1 MLTLSQ
7 VLLDSR
13 LTLIR
18 GEDLE
23 ITQVEGFYI
32 GDLLSFVMGKA
43 KKGKLWLTVQANPN
57 LIAIAS
63 LLELSGVIVLEGVK
77 IPEETIQLAKE
88 HKIALMQTNSSAVE
102 MIQALLSLS

>member
-13 LTLIR
+13 LTLIC

-43 KKGKLWLTVQANPN
+43 KKGRLWLTVQAHPN
-57 LIAIAS
+57 VITIAS
-63 LLELSGVIVLEGVK
+63 LLELKSQK
-77 IPEETIQLAKE
+77 KPF
-88 HKIALMQTNSSAVE
+88 N
-102 MIQALLSLS
+102 

>member
-13 LTLIR
+13 LTLIC

-43 KKGKLWLTVQANPN
+43 KKRPVMANR
-57 LIAIAS
+57 
-63 LLELSGVIVLEGVK
+63 
-77 IPEETIQLAKE
+77 
-88 HKIALMQTNSSAVE
+88 SS
-102 MIQALLSLS
+102 SS

>member
-1 MLTLSQ
+1 M
-7 VLLDSR
+7 
-13 LTLIR
+13 
-18 GEDLE
+18 
-23 ITQVEGFYI
+23 
-32 GDLLSFVMGKA
+32 
-43 KKGKLWLTVQANPN
+43 
-57 LIAIAS
+57 IAIAS

>member
-13 LTLIR
+13 LTLIC

-32 GDLLSFVMGKA
+32 GDLLSFVMAKA
-43 KKGKLWLTVQANPN
+43 KPGQIWLTIQAHPN
-57 LIAIAS
+57 VIAVAS
-63 LLELSGVIVLEGVK
+63 LINLSAVIVVEGVD
-77 IPEETIQLAKE
+77 IPQETIDVANERGVVL
-88 HKIALMQTNSSAVE
+88 ISSVLDAVDLVKLIE
-102 MIQALLSLS
+102 V